1 MDVADGASYE
11 CKLINFT
18 FCHLSNI
25 KGSMDHVADCT
36 TSTFKNQIE
45 TKEKM
50 RADLELMKSRGQ
62 PLDRDAPLMMKLIDP
77 DDDGVWGNIEQPFVG
92 FKIASKAYREND
104 KASPED
110 IEMSK
115 EPEVKPKWM
124 QDEKPQEDVN
134 MKEPTPEKL
143 GEGVD

>member
-1 MDVADGASYE
+1 MDEADSVSYE
-11 CKLINFT
+11 QKLVNFT

-36 TSTFKNQIE
+36 TTTFKSQIE

-50 RADLELMKSRGQ
+50 RADLEMMKSRGV

-77 DDDGVWGNIEQPFVG
+77 DDDGVWGNIEQPFIG
-92 FKIASKAYREND
+92 FKIASKAYRKDD
-104 KASPED
+104 KASFED
-110 IEMSK
+110 HEMKYSK

-124 QDEKPQEDVN
+124 
-134 MKEPTPEKL
+134 
-143 GEGVD
+143 

>member
-1 MDVADGASYE
+1 MDEADSVSYE
-11 CKLINFT
+11 QKLVNFT

-36 TSTFKNQIE
+36 TTTFKSQIE

-50 RADLELMKSRGQ
+50 RADLEMMKSRGV

-77 DDDGVWGNIEQPFVG
+77 DDDGVWGNIEQPFIG
-92 FKIASKAYREND
+92 FKIASKAYREDD

-110 IEMSK
+110 HEMKYSK

-124 QDEKPQEDVN
+124 
-134 MKEPTPEKL
+134 
-143 GEGVD
+143 